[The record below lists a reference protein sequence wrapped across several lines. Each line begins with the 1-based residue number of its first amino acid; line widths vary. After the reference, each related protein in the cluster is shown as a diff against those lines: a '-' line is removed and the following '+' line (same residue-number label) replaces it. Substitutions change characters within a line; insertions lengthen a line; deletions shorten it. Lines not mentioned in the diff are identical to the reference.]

1 MTTVR
6 RWRSHEGTSEASQA
20 QAIEGSQ
27 APDEEARRRTAHV
40 RGGRRRQSRDPFHA
54 ARIARLE
61 SGERFDDATEKSD
74 DPWVREVSVHPDC
87 EGGIHWLVEWGD
99 SDGGCYVTVFDG
111 PLAELRAR
119 DYFGALIAGRLRVLR
134 EIG

>member
-1 MTTVR
+1 MKER
-6 RWRSHEGTSEASQA
+6 RKRAKPKPSK
-20 QAIEGSQ
+20 
-27 APDEEARRRTAHV
+27 ARKRRTKKPAAGPRTFEEV
-40 RGGRRRQSRDPFHA
+40 VAANLGTRFTRRASRALRA
-54 ARIARLE
+54 ASA
-61 SGERFDDATEKSD
+61 STM
-74 DPWVREVSVHPDC
+74 REVSVHPDC